1 MTKSIPSL
9 EKIGLWY
16 EKLPANLKKHFDKL
30 DFKKN
35 RHVQITG
42 KDEIDFLY
50 FVSNHSSIVNK
61 QVVQDFVKLF
71 SDYKVFENEGKKLIT
86 ITSDKL
92 KEELFNTAI
101 DKMTINDLHLPFKIF
116 FVKLDIKFTESLIGN
131 QKIVID
137 GAYIREHEN
146 LIHVISMETHNSMGI
161 PAMTYFDIYKDIP
174 IINQISRIAKS
185 MQASYPD
192 ALKTD
197 IMNQYDI
204 HLVSSISKLFSILFY
219 MDYAQKEEKE
229 TIQEKNE
236 WKPYTKPKKTSKKV
250 NKVNIKKLK
259 SYHNFNLCS
268 NPSIRATGSNIMSH
282 KQTKITLVRGHWRNQ
297 AHGPKN
303 DKKHK
308 LIWIKPFWKNLD
320 QEKNKELHVYKIN
333 TSKR

>member
-1 MTKSIPSL
+1 MGKSIPSL

-16 EKLPANLKKHFDKL
+16 EKLPKNLKKHFDQL

-42 KDEIDFLY
+42 KDEIDFLD
-50 FVSNHSSIVNK
+50 FVSDHSSMVNK
-61 QVVQDFVKLF
+61 QIVQDFVKLF

-86 ITSDKL
+86 VTSDKL

-116 FVKLDIKFTESLIGN
+116 FVKLDIEFTESLIGN

-137 GAYIREHEN
+137 GAYVREHEN
-146 LIHVISMETHNSMGI
+146 LIHVISVETHKSIKM

-174 IINQISRIAKS
+174 ISDQISRIAKS
-185 MQASYPD
+185 MQESYPD
-192 ALKTD
+192 ALKTE
-197 IMNQYDI
+197 IMNQYDS

-219 MDYAQKEEKE
+219 IDYAQKEEKE

-236 WKPYTKPKKTSKKV
+236 WKPYTKSKKISKKV

-259 SYHNFNLCS
+259 AYHNFNLCS
-268 NPSIRATGSNIMSH
+268 SPSSSVANGNSVSY

-297 AHGPKN
+297 MHGSKN

-320 QEKNKELHVYKIN
+320 QEKNTELHVYKIN
-333 TSKR
+333 SK